1 MSSMTRKTFL
11 KKIWDFMS
19 EMQFVNFLREGL
31 LSERRVSYSSYGED
45 LIVESIFSR
54 YKFKTGHDLTM
65 TYLDIGAWRPKIGSN
80 TYKLY
85 TRGMRGT
92 VVEPNPSLQLLWKI
106 FRPKDQYLKIACSNK
121 NIVDLYMF
129 GRTAPSN
136 TVNMVFSKKIELNQ
150 NRIVKHVLK
159 TEARPLVEIVKIHQ
173 ARFKGNF
180 ILDLDI
186 EGSDLEIILSYD
198 FVSNPRPA
206 IILIE
211 DIPSSMNIDIPSPIH
226 SYLTKSKY
234 VLVGRSVVT
243 SIYVDLNHAISTITY
258 Y

>member
-1 MSSMTRKTFL
+1 
-11 KKIWDFMS
+11 
-19 EMQFVNFLREGL
+19 
-31 LSERRVSYSSYGED
+31 
-45 LIVESIFSR
+45 
-54 YKFKTGHDLTM
+54 
-65 TYLDIGAWRPKIGSN
+65 
-80 TYKLY
+80 
-85 TRGMRGT
+85 
-92 VVEPNPSLQLLWKI
+92 
-106 FRPKDQYLKIACSNK
+106 
-121 NIVDLYMF
+121 
-129 GRTAPSN
+129 
-136 TVNMVFSKKIELNQ
+136 LNQ